1 MALDRADLSQYTADA
16 KPARP
21 AHGMVLADIRLN
33 TKARDAMKKQA
44 LTMLATMALLMA
56 GATNGPP
63 AARAESDVLQFGTT
77 GRSDSTSIATFIA
90 IEKKLFEAENL
101 KVNWI
106 PAGSAAR
113 AVQQTVAGSLDLS
126 IAATDATVR
135 AIAEGG
141 ALKIVAGTVGA
152 APFRVVGDKS
162 VGKWADLR
170 GKTISVGGPS
180 DQTLFFLR
188 VIARKNGLA
197 DKDYDLVYAGTTPAR
212 FAQLMSGAIG
222 AAVLTNPND
231 ILALNNGYR
240 DLGAAPDYVPVWS
253 QNNAF
258 VNAAYARGHR
268 AEIEGFL
275 RAYRKAVAF
284 FRDPVHRDETLD
296 IMKRYSGADAATA
309 ERIYRDYIDQKI
321 IVPDSKISADGI
333 QAVVDSLVAAGEL
346 KTPPKVADFID
357 TSYLGD
363 DTK

>member
-1 MALDRADLSQYTADA
+1 MRKTLTRLGTAAFMAACA
-16 KPARP
+16 
-21 AHGMVLADIRLN
+21 LASSI
-33 TKARDAMKKQA
+33 T
-44 LTMLATMALLMA
+44 
-56 GATNGPP
+56 
-63 AARAESDVLQFGTT
+63 ARAESSALQFGTT

-90 IEKKLFEAENL
+90 MEKKLFEAENL

-106 PAGSAAR
+106 TAGSAAR

-162 VGKWADLR
+162 VGKWAELR

-197 DKDYDLVYAGTTPAR
+197 DRDYDLVYAGTTPAR

-258 VNAAYARGHR
+258 VNAAYARDHR
-268 AEIEGFL
+268 TEIEAFL

-284 FRDPVHRDETLD
+284 FYEPAHRDETLD

-309 ERIYRDYIDQKI
+309 ERIYRDYVDQKI
-321 IVPDSKISADGI
+321 IVPDATISAAGI
-333 QAVVDSLVAAGEL
+333 QAVVDSLVASGEL
-346 KTPPKVADFID
+346 KAPPKVADFID
-357 TSYLGD
+357 ASYLGGA
-363 DTK
+363 TK

>member
-1 MALDRADLSQYTADA
+1 MRKT
-16 KPARP
+16 
-21 AHGMVLADIRLN
+21 
-33 TKARDAMKKQA
+33 
-44 LTMLATMALLMA
+44 LTLLATVAFLAAEAMAP
-56 GATNGPP
+56 GGP
-63 AARAESDVLQFGTT
+63 ARAESGVLQFGTT

-188 VIARKNGLA
+188 IIARQNGLA
-197 DKDYDLVYAGTTPAR
+197 DKDYDVVYAGTTPAR

-240 DLGAAPDYVPVWS
+240 DLGSAPDYVPVWS

-258 VNAAYARGHR
+258 VNAAYARDHR
-268 AEIEGFL
+268 TEIEAFL

-284 FRDPVHRDETLD
+284 FRDPAQRDETLD

-309 ERIYRDYIDQKI
+309 ERIYRDYVEKRI
-321 IVPDSKISADGI
+321 IVPDAAISTAGI
-333 QAVVDSLVAAGEL
+333 QAVVDSLVASGEL
-346 KTPPKVADFID
+346 KTAPKVAEFID
-357 TSYLGD
+357 ASYVGGS
-363 DTK
+363 TK

>member
-1 MALDRADLSQYTADA
+1 MRKTLTRLGTAAFMAACA
-16 KPARP
+16 
-21 AHGMVLADIRLN
+21 LASSI
-33 TKARDAMKKQA
+33 T
-44 LTMLATMALLMA
+44 
-56 GATNGPP
+56 
-63 AARAESDVLQFGTT
+63 ARAESGVLQFGTT

-90 IEKKLFEAENL
+90 MEKKLFEAENL

-106 PAGSAAR
+106 TAGSAAR

-162 VGKWADLR
+162 VVKWADLR

-197 DKDYDLVYAGTTPAR
+197 DRDYDLVYAGTTPAR

-258 VNAAYARGHR
+258 VNAAYARDHR
-268 AEIEGFL
+268 TEIEAFL
-275 RAYRKAVAF
+275 RAYHKAVAF
-284 FRDPVHRDETLD
+284 FYEPAHREETLD

-321 IVPDSKISADGI
+321 IVPDATISAAGI
-333 QAVVDSLVAAGEL
+333 QAVVDSLVASGEL
-346 KTPPKVADFID
+346 KAPPKVADFID
-357 TSYLGD
+357 ASYLGGA
-363 DTK
+363 TK